1 VSAATQPQVK
11 FVPSFTPEPIALK
24 FTEGKPVNSNFNGP
38 QVMFTLTDGRKWFTE
53 PYVQQKITDMRLAP
67 GEVFEVAKQQ
77 TQRGNQRIT
86 TIEITAVVL
95 PEPIPVQSSESA
107 SATHL
112 ARCYR
117 DAIDVAAAAVEYG
130 RTKGIPISPDF
141 SDIRALAATICIN
154 ETGRRA
160 A

>member
-1 VSAATQPQVK
+1 MATATSPQIK

-67 GEVFEVAKQQ
+67 GEVFEVSKQQ

-86 TIEITAVVL
+86 TIEIHAVVL
-95 PEPIPVQSSESA
+95 PEPIPVQSASESA

-130 RTKGIPISPDF
+130 RTKGIAISPGF
-141 SDIRALAATICIN
+141 EDIRCLAATICIN
-154 ETGRRA
+154 EGRRA